1 MKSLGEESFAENFI
15 PNDRY
20 IDIMRDIYIL
30 HCCTNVSRSQGF
42 KVGFKK
48 EKFVPFF
55 DVPTH
60 RVYKVV
66 GC

>member
-1 MKSLGEESFAENFI
+1 MRKVLPKISYLTIGS
-15 PNDRY
+15 

-30 HCCTNVSRSQGF
+30 HCCTNVGRSQGF
-42 KVGFKK
+42 KVGFEK
-48 EKFVPFF
+48 EKFVSFF
-55 DVPTH
+55 NIPTH

>member
-1 MKSLGEESFAENFI
+1 MPKISYLTIGS
-15 PNDRY
+15 

-30 HCCTNVSRSQGF
+30 HCCTNVGRSQGF
-42 KVGFKK
+42 KVGF
-48 EKFVPFF
+48 EREVCLILYVPS
-55 DVPTH
+55 H